1 MTRENGKK
9 SNRNAFVYAFLN
21 ELGIDTKH
29 LTPKKAWEIY
39 EKHADSDPDN
49 RDKVDDVQAV
59 KSGRRNSGENLES
72 SKLLYDNRDTKE
84 YNEQT
89 INFLLGR

>member
-1 MTRENGKK
+1 MTREDGKK
-9 SNRNAFVYAFLN
+9 SNRNAFVYAFLK
-21 ELGIDTKH
+21 ELGIDTKN
-29 LTPKKAWEIY
+29 LTPAKAWEIY
-39 EKHADSDPDN
+39 EKHADSDPNN
-49 RDKVDDVQAV
+49 RDKVDGVRAV

-72 SKLLYDNRDTKE
+72 DKLLYDNRDTKE